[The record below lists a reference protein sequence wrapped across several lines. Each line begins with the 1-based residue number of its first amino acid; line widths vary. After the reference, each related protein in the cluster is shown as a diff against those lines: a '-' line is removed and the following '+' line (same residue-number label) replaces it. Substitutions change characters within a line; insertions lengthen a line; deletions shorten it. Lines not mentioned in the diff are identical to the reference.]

1 MHIIAAHIPRGPR
14 GVYRPRCLSLFAA
27 KLQPITTF
35 RRPEPPITE
44 EQSAEDALDRPSE
57 GNRSGD
63 FARPD
68 QLICDLRRVPGSNLR
83 QRICSTVQDR
93 ERARAIAR
101 EVTPGGAGGTDSG
114 R

>member
-1 MHIIAAHIPRGPR
+1 MIGLLVLAGSLQVATPPAPDPRRDG
-14 GVYRPRCLSLFAA
+14 
-27 KLQPITTF
+27 

-44 EQSAEDALDRPSE
+44 EQRAEDALNRPSE
-57 GNRSGD
+57 GSRSGD

-68 QLICDLRRVPGSNLR
+68 RLICDLRRVPGSNLR

-93 ERARAIAR
+93 ERARGSAR
-101 EVTPGGAGGTDSG
+101 EVAPGGAGGTHTG

>member
-1 MHIIAAHIPRGPR
+1 MPVIGLLVLV
-14 GVYRPRCLSLFAA
+14 GSLQVAV
-27 KLQPITTF
+27 PPTYDSRRDG

-44 EQSAEDALDRPSE
+44 EQRAEDALDRPSE
-57 GNRSGD
+57 GSRPGD